1 MKDELRGKKF
11 VRDSSLVVS
20 LSASANTINNN
31 FINYHLDK
39 ILRIARAVVGSAIL
53 LTIVTSILI
62 PQVLPVSGNS
72 YINAKLEWIRTPI
85 DGELD
90 FGDIKVGDKI
100 EKGTVLGAIANN
112 RADDY
117 FLNELNREKSSIE
130 TALFALEN
138 RREQLKG
145 RGIELKLKASKSL
158 INFEETTKIRLS
170 IIRSDLARDIEE
182 KATVSDQIK
191 RYQKANS
198 DYDGEGEYSVVSRV
212 ALENLF
218 MKEKQLRSSIIRRE
232 QDIVLLASDL
242 ESVLDKHY
250 VSDNTPVEQLQF
262 LDTEQQLLNVESEIR
277 NLTIKIERV
286 STQISARVE
295 FLKRNNYYELVAG
308 VSGIMWDTGFPD
320 GSYVSNGD
328 SVVAIADT
336 KSLSVEGMFHQR
348 YLDDI
353 AAGDPVTIKLMGS
366 SEKLR
371 GIVSDVRIR
380 DQIKSADLTAINPRA
395 PESNEF
401 NVVVD
406 IDERDARDLYIGQR
420 AKVVISKSSSSVIP
434 SLLLFFD

>member
-1 MKDELRGKKF
+1 MKDELRGKKI

-31 FINYHLDK
+31 FIKYHLDK

-145 RGIELKLKASKSL
+145 RGNELRLKASKSL

-170 IIRSDLARDIEE
+170 IIRSDLARDIED

-242 ESVLDKHY
+242 ESVL
-250 VSDNTPVEQLQF
+250 
-262 LDTEQQLLNVESEIR
+262 QLLNVESEIR
-277 NLTIKIERV
+277 NLTLKIERV

-295 FLKRNNYYELVAG
+295 SLKRNNHYKLVAG

-336 KSLSVEGMFHQR
+336 KSLSVEGKFHQR